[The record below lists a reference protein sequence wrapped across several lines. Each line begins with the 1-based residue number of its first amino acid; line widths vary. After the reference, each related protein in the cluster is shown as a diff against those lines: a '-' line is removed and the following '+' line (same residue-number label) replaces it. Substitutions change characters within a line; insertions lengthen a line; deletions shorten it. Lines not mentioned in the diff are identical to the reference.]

1 MERSPRP
8 AKPDPGRA
16 VPQQIFLQE
25 AKARLDAALTAQ
37 IGFAERLAWFWSNH
51 FCISADKGPLR
62 AIVGA
67 YEREAIRPHVAG
79 RFADMLLAVESHPGM
94 LIYLDN
100 ARSIG
105 PESIAGR
112 NRGKGLNEN
121 LAREILELHT
131 LGVRTVYTQ
140 DDVTRFAA
148 VITGWTVVPPREPG
162 GGVFV
167 FNPRMHEPGAQTVL
181 GRTFPDGEFD
191 QGRAVL
197 AMLARHPATAQH
209 IAAKLVR
216 HFVSD
221 QPVPALADKLAK
233 RFIATDGD
241 LKQVAIALVTAPEA
255 WNPAARKLKRPGEWI
270 VASLRA
276 AGVTPPEIGP
286 VMQAQNM
293 LGEPLWRPAAPKGF
307 ADEDA
312 AWIDGLAQRLD
323 VSNQMAR
330 RVAGLVDPAAA
341 VETGSGAARLRGD
354 ADRDPPRREQA
365 PGFDASL
372 HGTGISAE
380 MTMRNLDALR
390 PLHARLHAPSRRELL
405 LASGVLFAWAHVPRV
420 AMAEGRDPRLLVVV
434 LRGAL
439 DGLAAVA
446 PVGDPDYQALRGD
459 KVLRPRW
466 RRARRCRST
475 ASSRSIRRCRTCTG
489 FMPPARRASCMRS
502 RPPTASAPISTART
516 CSKAALPP
524 PVATDT
530 GWLNRALSALEP
542 GGRVEP
548 GNRKAF
554 AVGPVTPLVV
564 RGPAPVLSWT
574 PPRLQPAGEDTLMRL
589 LDLYR
594 HTDAALARALEER
607 IGLAAIA
614 RAGGMETEPQP
625 GQPRPAGAQAGQVR
639 AYFAESAG
647 SAAKFMARPDG
658 PRVGALAFDGWDTH
672 ADEGA
677 VNGRLAALLGALDGA
692 MAAIETGMG
701 AAWRDT
707 VVAIVTEFGRTA
719 RINGTEGTD
728 HGTATIALLAGGA
741 VKGGR
746 VIADWPGL
754 KTANLR
760 DQRDLKPTTDLRAVI
775 KGVLRDHLRVPDDDA
790 CRQGVSGQHR
800 CEAIDRPRGRRHERL
815 RRRR

>member
-1 MERSPRP
+1 
-8 AKPDPGRA
+8 
-16 VPQQIFLQE
+16 
-25 AKARLDAALTAQ
+25 
-37 IGFAERLAWFWSNH
+37 
-51 FCISADKGPLR
+51 
-62 AIVGA
+62 
-67 YEREAIRPHVAG
+67 
-79 RFADMLLAVESHPGM
+79 
-94 LIYLDN
+94 
-100 ARSIG
+100 
-105 PESIAGR
+105 
-112 NRGKGLNEN
+112 
-121 LAREILELHT
+121 
-131 LGVRTVYTQ
+131 
-140 DDVTRFAA
+140 
-148 VITGWTVVPPREPG
+148 
-162 GGVFV
+162 
-167 FNPRMHEPGAQTVL
+167 
-181 GRTFPDGEFD
+181 
-191 QGRAVL
+191 
-197 AMLARHPATAQH
+197 
-209 IAAKLVR
+209 
-216 HFVSD
+216 
-221 QPVPALADKLAK
+221 
-233 RFIATDGD
+233 
-241 LKQVAIALVTAPEA
+241 
-255 WNPAARKLKRPGEWI
+255 
-270 VASLRA
+270 
-276 AGVTPPEIGP
+276 
-286 VMQAQNM
+286 
-293 LGEPLWRPAAPKGF
+293 
-307 ADEDA
+307 
-312 AWIDGLAQRLD
+312 
-323 VSNQMAR
+323 
-330 RVAGLVDPAAA
+330 
-341 VETGSGAARLRGD
+341 
-354 ADRDPPRREQA
+354 
-365 PGFDASL
+365 
-372 HGTGISAE
+372 
-380 MTMRNLDALR
+380 MRNLDAR
-390 PLHARLHAPSRRELL
+390 SHARSHAPLHARLHVPSRRELL
-405 LASGVLFAWAHVPRV
+405 LASGVLFAWAHMPRV

-446 PVGDPDYQALRGD
+446 PVGDPDYEALRGD
-459 KVLRPRW
+459 KVLRRDGPN
-466 RRARRCRST
+466 
-475 ASSRSIRRCRTCTG
+475 
-489 FMPPARRASCMRS
+489 P
-502 RPPTASAPISTART
+502 
-516 CSKAALPP
+516 ALPLDRFFALNP
-524 PVATDT
+524 AMPNLHRLYAAGQASIVHAVATPYRERSHFDGQDVLESGLAAPGATDT

-542 GGRVEP
+542 GDRVDP

-692 MAAIETGMG
+692 VAAIETGMG

-775 KGVLRDHLRVPDDDA
+775 KGVLGDHLRVPDTTLATKVFPDSTGA
-790 CRQGVSGQHR
+790 KPLTGLV
-800 CEAIDRPRGRRHERL
+800 AAA
-815 RRRR
+815 